1 MKFKEVES
9 SEHGTSCVLNLTHP
23 DDVRK
28 TAFVNGVGSCMSFL
42 AGGANT
48 DTRSRPTIVPMNIH
62 PISNILL

>member
-1 MKFKEVES
+1 MKFKEVAS
-9 SEHGTSCVLNLTHP
+9 SEHATSSVLNLTHP

-42 AGGANT
+42 AGGAIT
-48 DTRSRPTIVPMNIH
+48 DTSNKPTMVPINIH